1 LLISAKSVTL
11 FRLGAV
17 FQNNRK
23 RNCSKKGDMNSNY
36 SNVSRCSFFR
46 IAIFSLC
53 AALGCRWN
61 FTATAQTNFQRLVNF
76 YDGIQGT
83 NTVSYPRGEL
93 IEGSDGYLYG
103 VIEGSTVSV
112 GNGISQRRGAVYRLA
127 KDGSQFTV
135 LQGFFGGQ
143 GDYPISGLLEASDG
157 NLYGVTKCFAYW
169 DDTDGVVYSLGKDGS
184 DFRMLYRLETNSI
197 GAGAFPNGPLVEGD
211 DGALYGTTRSGFI
224 FKINKD
230 GNGYQHVHAVGG
242 MISGLLMGSDR
253 RLYGCDGGLFAMNQ
267 DGSGFTYLYSSLATN
282 PLNVTSRPFEAS
294 DGLLYGTSY
303 GGGTSNAG
311 TIFSIQKNGGGFQVL
326 HNFLGDG
333 PAGDAAAPIGGVVEG
348 NDGALYGT
356 ANYGGASHV
365 GIIYKINKDGSSF
378 QILRNLSGADG
389 GYPDGALLLGS
400 DGALYGSSGADFF
413 ETSVWSDYPE
423 FFGQTLFKLFS
434 TAPVITFSGIQAGTN
449 GVTLNLVGGA
459 SGQNLNIQ
467 ATTDPTTTNG
477 WQVIGSATA
486 AVDGT
491 IQFTD
496 TNAPNFS
503 ARFYRGAAQ

>member
-1 LLISAKSVTL
+1 
-11 FRLGAV
+11 
-17 FQNNRK
+17 
-23 RNCSKKGDMNSNY
+23 MNPNY
-36 SNVSRCSFFR
+36 SNVSRRSSFC
-46 IAIFSLC
+46 IAVFSLC
-53 AALGCRWN
+53 AALGCVWN

-76 YDGIQGT
+76 NDGIQGT

-103 VIEGSTVSV
+103 VIEGSTISY
-112 GNGISQRRGAVYRLA
+112 GNGIGQRRGAVYRVA

-135 LQGFFGGQ
+135 LHSFSGGQ

-157 NLYGVTKCFAYW
+157 NLYGVTKCASYW
-169 DDTDGVVYSLGKDGS
+169 DDLDGVIYSLGKDGS
-184 DFRMLYRLETNSI
+184 NYRVLFELGNPNTNN
-197 GAGAFPNGPLVEGD
+197 AFMYLFPNGPLVEGD
-211 DGALYGTTRSGFI
+211 DGALYGTTRTGFI
-224 FKINKD
+224 FKINND
-230 GNGYQHVHAVGG
+230 GNGYQHVHAVGA

-267 DGSGFTYLYSSLATN
+267 DGSGFTYLYSSPATN

-303 GGGTSNAG
+303 GGGASNAG

-326 HNFLGDG
+326 HSFLGDG
-333 PAGDAAAPIGGVVEG
+333 PAGDAAAPIGGVLEG

-378 QILRNLSGADG
+378 QILRNLSGLDG

-434 TAPVITFSGIQAGTN
+434 TAPAITFSGIQSGSN
-449 GVTLNLVGGA
+449 GVTLNLSGGA
-459 SGQNLNIQ
+459 AGQNLNIQ
-467 ATTDPTTTNG
+467 ATSDPTTTNG

-486 AVDGT
+486 TVDGT
-491 IQFTD
+491 FQFTD
-496 TNAPNFS
+496 TNAPNYS